1 MRKSGG
7 GGSFGE
13 FLVGVFMVAV
23 LGLLFYFTVVISGK
37 DLLSGNRSVFTE
49 VTFADVGGLKVRDSV
64 IVRGMVVGSVS
75 SMQIE
80 RDHVRVRLSL
90 HPDVTFREGY
100 QIDVRATSL
109 LGGNN
114 LVIEEGKGT
123 ALPPDT
129 PLIGQAPSNW
139 MRDLGEVVSNLREA
153 TGGEHL
159 KKTVMNLEEASET
172 LKNLIVRVDS
182 GKGTLGKLFS
192 DDETLYQ
199 DLSTSVANI
208 KAITEKLNAGDSS
221 LARLINDD
229 GGVYADLR
237 GTVANVKTI
246 SERLEKG
253 EGTIGRLLSSDDT
266 LYNDLHATMENLK
279 SFTAR
284 LEQGEGTL
292 GMLLKDDNKI
302 YNDLDAT
309 VANLKI
315 VSERLANGEGTL
327 GKLSADDQL
336 YKDVHGLIKDVRQTV
351 DNFRDTMPITAFT
364 SILAGAL

>member
-1 MRKSGG
+1 MKKSG
-7 GGSFGE
+7 SE
-13 FLVGVFMVAV
+13 VVAELLVGVFMVAV

-37 DLLSGNRSVFTE
+37 DMLSGKRWVPVD

-75 SMQIE
+75 DMQIE
-80 RDHVRVRLSL
+80 RGHVRVRLLL

-114 LVIEEGKGT
+114 LVIEEGGGS
-123 ALPPDT
+123 ALPPET
-129 PLIGQAPSNW
+129 GLVGHPPNSW
-139 MRDLGEVVSNLREA
+139 MRDLGDVVNNLREA
-153 TGGEHL
+153 TSGEHL
-159 KKTVMNLEEASET
+159 KHTVANLEEASES
-172 LKNLIVRVDS
+172 LKNLIARVDS

-199 DLSTSVANI
+199 DLSASVANI
-208 KAITEKLNAGDSS
+208 KGITEKLGEGDGS
-221 LARLINDD
+221 LARLLNDD
-229 GGVYADLR
+229 GGIYGDLR
-237 GTVANVKTI
+237 GAVANVKTI
-246 SERLEKG
+246 SDRLEKG
-253 EGTIGRLLSSDDT
+253 EGTIGRLLSTDDS
-266 LYNDLHATMENLK
+266 LYNDLHETMANLK
-279 SFTAR
+279 AFTAR
-284 LEQGEGTL
+284 LEKGEGSL
-292 GMLLKDDNKI
+292 GMLMKDDNKI
-302 YNDLDAT
+302 YNDIGET
-309 VANLKI
+309 VANLKV